1 MWCRLRRQP
10 PISPWKDWES
20 RRIGW
25 QPLPRNISGAS
36 ARPDRSRTTGRKP
49 IFLSSPR
56 TRGPY
61 AVNSRLGTVTAGFC
75 NNKDLWLWVAALAG
89 RRGASL
95 LPHRQGDQAE
105 RADDD
110 APPRK

>member
-1 MWCRLRRQP
+1 MWCRLRRKP

-20 RRIGW
+20 RRIRW
-25 QPLPRNISGAS
+25 KPLPRNISGAS
-36 ARPDRSRTTGRKP
+36 ARPDSSRTTGRKP

-56 TRGPY
+56 TRRERGDPY
-61 AVNSRLGTVTAGFC
+61 AVTAGFC
-75 NNKDLWLWVAALAG
+75 NNKDLWLWVAAFAG
-89 RRGASL
+89 RRAESL
-95 LPHRQGDQAE
+95 LPHRQRDQAE